1 MDAVVPPCAPRL
13 CGMPDLARSFDD
25 VAAAYELGRPRYE
38 RHAID
43 AIAAAAG
50 GQENPTKP
58 VVMTD
63 VSVSQP

>member
-1 MDAVVPPCAPRL
+1 MS
-13 CGMPDLARSFDD
+13 DLARSFDD
-25 VAAAYELGRPRYE
+25 VAGAYERGRPRYDA
-38 RHAID
+38 HAID